1 MESNHCFWLLGFRIL
16 VKVRVHQSL
25 PLVPFVSAVQQSA
38 IAVIVVLLSFS
49 DDFFVAAI
57 FVSLVWFAR
66 GPVTYLETKK
76 LQFDV

>member
-1 MESNHCFWLLGFRIL
+1 MESNHCFWLQGSRIL
-16 VKVRVHQSL
+16 AKVRFHQSL
-25 PLVPFVSAVQQSA
+25 LLVPSVSAVQQSA
-38 IAVIVVLLSFS
+38 IAAIVVLLSFL
-49 DDFFVAAI
+49 DDFFFAAI

>member
-1 MESNHCFWLLGFRIL
+1 M
-16 VKVRVHQSL
+16 
-25 PLVPFVSAVQQSA
+25 PFVSAVQQSA